1 MAAPTLRD
9 SNGMMA
15 VIESAGVRMEALDFT
30 DAKIGLLFRLSQAL
44 FKVNSCNKYM
54 VYLNHPFDFQM

>member
-1 MAAPTLRD
+1 MAVPTLRD

-30 DAKIGLLFRLSQAL
+30 DAKIGL
-44 FKVNSCNKYM
+44 
-54 VYLNHPFDFQM
+54 

>member
-15 VIESAGVRMEALDFT
+15 VIESAGVRMEAQDFT
-30 DAKIGLLFRLSQAL
+30 DAKIGL
-44 FKVNSCNKYM
+44 
-54 VYLNHPFDFQM
+54 